1 MKKRVLLLMTTML
14 LIVCASGYA
23 QDVPAGV
30 IVAFK
35 RGNSAELEKYLS
47 DSVELVILNRTS
59 TVNKATAE
67 SSMHTFFMDNKVS
80 DFNVNHQGKRNES
93 SFVIGTLSTSTGSY
107 RVNCFMKRIQN
118 KNVIHQIRIDKTNE

>member
-14 LIVCASGYA
+14 LIVCASTYA

-47 DSVELVILNRTS
+47 DSVELIILNRTS

-67 SSMHTFFMDNKVS
+67 ASLHAFFTESKVS
-80 DFNVNHQGKRNES
+80 DFSVNHQGKRNES
-93 SFVIGTLSTSTGSY
+93 SFVIGTLSTSTGNY

-118 KNVIHQIRIDKTNE
+118 KHLIHQIRIDKTNE